1 MTSTRSERVRPTCR
15 VLQALS
21 IPIPPLTTFIYEVDQ
36 PLVVRAQSMPQI
48 ATEGKAERILVL
60 ADRVWFKV
68 KRGRQRG
75 AATRL
80 SNDETHALACEHH
93 WWLGAVG
100 MRRDDSPQ
108 TDFYAQLRSFADDS
122 TSLLPDEWDKR
133 RLLAEAGTL
142 AARATQAAVRRAAGE
157 ALGSGEIIL
166 LGLGDRDVRLR
177 IRVLADGEAYLAI
190 SFRNTMEEKFMV
202 AVLGSLVSVAADD
215 WQVEPTSPLEL
226 PLEPG
231 EVVWSTLLST
241 DAQHALLTAL
251 L

>member
-1 MTSTRSERVRPTCR
+1 
-15 VLQALS
+15 LQALS

-36 PLVVRAQSMPQI
+36 PLVVRAQSTPQI

-80 SNDETHALACEHH
+80 SNDEAYALAIEHH

-142 AARATQAAVRRAAGE
+142 AARATQVAVRRAAGE
-157 ALGSGEIIL
+157 ALSSGEIIL

-202 AVLGSLVSVAADD
+202 AVLGSLFSVAADD